1 MTYYTPSLLPVQIN
15 AVGSVLRTIGTRFED
30 ILNVKD
36 FGAVG
41 DGNVDDTT
49 SVQAAI
55 NAALSLNISCVYFPP
70 GQYLLGPISLI
81 PDLYI
86 QGAGFSNTQLISRDT
101 TSTIFTY
108 TTPINQASYNIN
120 ISGFSFF
127 DGLAHPYTG
136 SAIFLDGVDQS
147 SVIYNIQISDCYFG
161 ALSVAIFA
169 TYCQNIR
176 LNNLL
181 AEDCQFGYV
190 VFVCGQTSWNNC
202 TALNGD
208 VGSVPGFWIDNE
220 TPPLSQGDNHKLV
233 NCATYNQGGGLLI
246 SDTTNVSLTNCS
258 FIQTQSGFHPLTV
271 VNSTNINVHSSVF
284 SSGTLIANL
293 DTAIV
298 VDSLSTRVNLV
309 GNTIYDSNLG
319 ILVDGTQHTIS
330 SNSLSGNQSED
341 ITLNNSTGCTIVGN
355 SCRSSGAAITDS
367 IVETGADYNTIIGNT
382 CSLLVT
388 PMGINTISANN
399 ITNIP

>member
-15 AVGSVLRTIGTRFED
+15 AVGSVVRTIGTRFED
-30 ILNVKD
+30 SLNVKD

-55 NAALSLNISCVYFPP
+55 TAALVQNYSGIYFPP
-70 GQYLLGPISLI
+70 GRYLLGPILI
-81 PDLYI
+81 GPDLYI

-108 TTPINQASYNIN
+108 TTPSNQASYNIN

-127 DGLAHPYTG
+127 DGHPYTG
-136 SAIFLDGVDQS
+136 TAISLDGVDQS
-147 SVIYNIQISDCYFG
+147 SQIYNIQISDCYFG
-161 ALSVAIFA
+161 ALSAAIFA

-181 AEDCQFGYV
+181 AEDCEFGYI

-202 TALNGD
+202 TAINGD
-208 VGSVPGFWIDNE
+208 VLSGSGFWIDNA
-220 TPPLSQGDNHKLV
+220 TTPLSQGDNHKLV

-258 FIQTQSGFHPLTV
+258 FIQTQSGLHPLTV
-271 VNSTNINVHSSVF
+271 ANSTNINVHSSVF

-298 VDSLSTRVNLV
+298 VDSSSSKVTIV

-319 ILVDGTQHTIS
+319 ILVDGTQHNIS
-330 SNSLSGNQSED
+330 SNCFSGNVLED
-341 ITLNNSTGCTIVGN
+341 ITLDNSSGCTIIGN

-367 IVETGADYNTIIGNT
+367 IVETGTANYNTIIGNT
-382 CSLLVT
+382 CSLIITTTV
-388 PMGINTISANN
+388 GGNTVSANN
-399 ITNIP
+399 VVNIP

>member
-15 AVGSVLRTIGTRFED
+15 ADGSVVRTIGTRFED
-30 ILNVKD
+30 SLNVKD

-49 SVQAAI
+49 SVQSAI
-55 NAALSLNISCVYFPP
+55 NAALILNISSVYFPP
-70 GQYLLGPISLI
+70 GQYLLDTISLI
-81 PDLYI
+81 PGLYI
-86 QGAGFSNTQLISRDT
+86 QGAGFSNTLLISRDAT
-101 TSTIFTY
+101 KPIFDY
-108 TTPINQASYNIN
+108 TTPINQPSYNIN

-136 SAIFLDGVDQS
+136 TAISLNGVNQS
-147 SVIYNIQISDCYFG
+147 SQIYNIQISDCYFG
-161 ALSVAIFA
+161 ALSAAIFA

-181 AEDCQFGYV
+181 AEDCEFGYI

-202 TALNGD
+202 TALNGGA
-208 VGSVPGFWIDNE
+208 GSLHGFWIDNL
-220 TPPLSQGDNHKLV
+220 TLPLSQGDNHKLV

-258 FIQTQSGFHPLTV
+258 FIQTQSGLHPLTV

-284 SSGTLIANL
+284 SSGTLVANL

-298 VDSLSTRVNLV
+298 VDSQSTRVNLV
-309 GNTIYDSNLG
+309 GNTIYDSFLG
-319 ILVDGTQHTIS
+319 ILVEGSQHTIS
-330 SNSLSGNQSED
+330 SNSLSGNQAED

-388 PMGINTISANN
+388 PMGTNTISANN
-399 ITNIP
+399 ITSIP